1 MVRIDTIFDVVYGVS
16 VELQNCEILSKQQG
30 GIPFV
35 SRTSKNNG
43 VVAYV
48 DALENI
54 EPNPANTISVACG
67 GSVLSSFYQ
76 KEPYYSGFH
85 ILYLKPRKELTEIEM
100 LFYCLAIEHN
110 KYKYNYG
117 RQANRTLKEIL
128 IPNLDE
134 IPSDFLNIKIDK
146 PNPINAIN
154 KKIEFSTENW
164 KYFSINDIFEL
175 EKCKCSSAT
184 ELLEKGND
192 IYYVGAKKKENGIMQ
207 KVELID
213 DLVSKGNC
221 IVFIG
226 DGQGSVGYTTYQEI
240 DFIGSTTLTCGYNP
254 NLNKYVGLFLVT
266 ILDLERYRFSFGR
279 KYGKE
284 QVAKMRIKLP
294 VTQEKKP
301 DFGFMENYVKSLPFS
316 NSL

>member
-1 MVRIDTIFDVVYGVS
+1 MVRIDEIFDVFYGVS
-16 VELQNCEILSKQQG
+16 VEFQNCEVLPRHLG

-43 VVAYV
+43 VVGYV
-48 DALENI
+48 DLLENI

-67 GSVLSSFYQ
+67 GSVLSSFYHN
-76 KEPYYSGFH
+76 EPYYSGFH
-85 ILYLKPRKELTEIEM
+85 ILYLKPKTELSEIEM

-128 IPNLDE
+128 VPSINEIPTEFLNVKIVKPNQKKLVNKEINLDTK
-134 IPSDFLNIKIDK
+134 S
-146 PNPINAIN
+146 
-154 KKIEFSTENW
+154 W
-164 KYFSINDIFEL
+164 KYFELKDIFIL

-184 ELLEKGND
+184 ELLENGND
-192 IYYVGAKKKENGIMQ
+192 IYYIGAKKNENGIMQ
-207 KVELID
+207 KVEIVD
-213 DLVSKGNC
+213 ELVSQGNC

-240 DFIGSTTLTCGYNP
+240 DFIGSTTLTCGYNA
-254 NLNKYVGLFLVT
+254 NLNKYVGLFFVA

-284 QVAKMRIKLP
+284 QVKKMKIKIP
-294 VTQEKKP
+294 VTKLNEP
-301 DFGFMENYVKSLPFS
+301 DYKFMEEYIKTIHFS
-316 NSL
+316 STI

>member
-1 MVRIDTIFDVVYGVS
+1 MVRIDEIFDVFYGVS
-16 VELQNCEILSKQQG
+16 VEFQNCEILPKSLG
-30 GIPFV
+30 GIPFI

-43 VVAYV
+43 VVGYV
-48 DALENI
+48 DTLENI

-76 KEPYYSGFH
+76 KEAYYSGFH
-85 ILYLKPRKELTEIEM
+85 ILYLKPKTELSEIEM

-128 IPNLDE
+128 VPNINE
-134 IPSDFLNIKIDK
+134 IPKEFLNIKVEK
-146 PNPINAIN
+146 PNQKKLLN
-154 KKIEFSTENW
+154 KEIKLNTENW
-164 KYFSINDIFEL
+164 KYFELKDIFKL

-184 ELLEKGND
+184 ELLENGND
-192 IYYVGAKKKENGIMQ
+192 IYYIGAKKNENGIMQ
-207 KVELID
+207 KVELVD
-213 DLVSKGNC
+213 DLVSQGNC

-226 DGQGSVGYTTYQEI
+226 DGQGSVGYTTYQEV
-240 DFIGSTTLTCGYNP
+240 DFIGSTTLTCGYNT
-254 NLNKYVGLFLVT
+254 NLNKYIGLFFVA

-284 QVAKMRIKLP
+284 QVKKMKIKLP
-294 VTQEKKP
+294 VTKTNEP
-301 DFGFMENYVKSLPFS
+301 DYKFMEEYIKTIHFS
-316 NSL
+316 STI